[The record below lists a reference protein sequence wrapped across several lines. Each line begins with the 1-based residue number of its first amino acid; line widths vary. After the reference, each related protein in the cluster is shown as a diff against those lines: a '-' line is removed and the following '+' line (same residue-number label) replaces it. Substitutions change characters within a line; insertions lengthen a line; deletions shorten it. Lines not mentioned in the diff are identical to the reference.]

1 MEVVKVYKVD
11 IEICASAS
19 NYWARLAFVDSKG
32 ESHEREIVVDRKATP
47 NSNYI
52 QALIDAARVLQRP
65 CMLDIYTSSEY
76 IIEPF
81 KQGWIGNWE
90 RNGWKNAKGNTVKNA
105 EQWQQAREALA
116 PHSARFLYTK

>member
-1 MEVVKVYKVD
+1 MYKVD

-19 NYWARLAFVDSKG
+19 NYWARLAFVDGKG
-32 ESHEREIVVDRKATP
+32 ELHEREIVKDRDATK

-52 QALIDAARVLQRP
+52 QALIDAVRVLQRP
-65 CMLDIYTSSEY
+65 CMIDVYTSSEY
-76 IIEPF
+76 IVETF

-90 RNGWKNAKGNTVKNA
+90 RDGWKNAKGNEVRNA
-105 EQWQQAREALA
+105 GQWKQAREALA

>member
-1 MEVVKVYKVD
+1 MYKVD

-19 NYWARLAFVDSKG
+19 NYWARLAFVDTKG
-32 ESHEREIVVDRKATP
+32 ELHEREIVVDRKATQ

-76 IIEPF
+76 IVETF

-90 RNGWKNAKGNTVKNA
+90 KNNWKNAKGNVVRNA
-105 EQWQQAREALA
+105 EQWQQARETLA

>member
-1 MEVVKVYKVD
+1 MYKVD

-19 NYWARLAFVDSKG
+19 NYWARLAFEDAKG
-32 ESHEREIVVDRKATP
+32 ELHEREIIKDRKSSI

-52 QALIDAARVLQRP
+52 QALIDAVQILQRP

-81 KQGWIGNWE
+81 KQGWIANWE
-90 RNGWKNAKGNTVKNA
+90 RNGWKNAKGKEVRNA
-105 EQWQQAREALA
+105 GQWRQAREALA